1 MTFSITPAVAATLA
15 LSATLVGVAIALA
28 VLAVVGAWISGR
40 HLARAGLAKRLAV
53 LADRMSDSSEIGRR
67 MRLEPTLSLL
77 DRAAERAAE
86 TRSNVRAEATRLAQ
100 ALDAMPQGVVICDD
114 SGRVT
119 FRNARAA
126 ALMGGR
132 HTDVIA
138 AQAVEELLAA
148 SAAGTPAE
156 RTLDLYGPPRQTLTV
171 RTHAI
176 GDEYR
181 PLGVVAVL
189 DDVSERRRLDAVR
202 RDFVAN
208 VSHELKTPVGALGL
222 LAETILAEG
231 EPMVIRRL
239 ARRIEDEAFRVS
251 RIIDDL
257 LDLSRIEAE
266 ESPPREPVPVALVM
280 ADAVERARAGA
291 EAAGVSLALAEPPE
305 GLYVVGDRRQLVSAL
320 YNLVENAIKYSPRHS
335 SVEISA
341 RVVPCSPEDRS
352 AAAGDMVELVVADH
366 GVGIPARDLERIFE
380 RFYRVDQGRSRYTG
394 GTGLGLAIVRHVAS
408 NHQGRV
414 TVESREGEGS
424 TFRLQIPGRSGRTG

>member
-1 MTFSITPAVAATLA
+1 MT
-15 LSATLVGVAIALA
+15 LSATLVGAAIALA
-28 VLAVVGAWISGR
+28 VLAVVGAWVVGR
-40 HLARAGLAKRLAV
+40 QLVRTGLAKRLAI
-53 LADRMSDSSEIGRR
+53 LADRMSERPEIGRR

-77 DRAAERAAE
+77 DRVAERVAE
-86 TRSNVRAEATRLAQ
+86 TRSDARAEATRLAQ

-114 SGRVT
+114 SGCVT

-138 AQAVEELLAA
+138 ARAVEELLAVSA
-148 SAAGTPAE
+148 SGTPAE

-176 GDEYR
+176 GDDYR

-189 DDVSERRRLDAVR
+189 DDVSERHRLEAVR

-231 EPMVIRRL
+231 EPLVVRRL
-239 ARRIEDEAFRVS
+239 AKRIEDEAFRVS

-266 ESPPREPVPVALVM
+266 ESPPRELVPVALVM

-291 EAAGVSLALAEPPE
+291 DAAGVALALEEPP
-305 GLYVVGDRRQLVSAL
+305 GGVYVVGDRRQLVSAL
-320 YNLVENAIKYSPRHS
+320 YNLVENAIKYSPSHS

-341 RVVPCSPEDRS
+341 RLFQSSSEGQ
-352 AAAGDMVELVVADH
+352 AASVGEMVELVVVDH

-414 TVESREGEGS
+414 TVASREGEGS
-424 TFRLQIPGRSGRTG
+424 TFTLHIPACSASPG